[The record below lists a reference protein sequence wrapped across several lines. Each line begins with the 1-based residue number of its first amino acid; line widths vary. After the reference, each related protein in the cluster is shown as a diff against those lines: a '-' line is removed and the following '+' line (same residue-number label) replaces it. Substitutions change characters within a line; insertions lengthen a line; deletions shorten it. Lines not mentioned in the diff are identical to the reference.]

1 MPAYLAVALGA
12 VLFAVI
18 FVPVL
23 AWESRRQGRIL
34 PSRVLGAAMF
44 SVYALALVTY
54 TLIPLPTEEWCAANP
69 TPARNLE
76 PLQFV
81 RDILGYHRA
90 HGGRRTLTSF

>member
-1 MPAYLAVALGA
+1 MPAYLAVALAA

-54 TLIPLPTEEWCAANP
+54 TLIPLPTEEWCAANSAMRVP
-69 TPARNLE
+69 CSDEVGEL
-76 PLQFV
+76 
-81 RDILGYHRA
+81 
-90 HGGRRTLTSF
+90 RTM